1 MSENQNKAWG
11 DFWARQQVR
20 GGGGC
25 LPDGWGA
32 IEAAQRAAWTRFAQ
46 DLPQECRVLDL
57 ATGDGRVM
65 GWLKEA
71 RPDIA
76 VEGVD
81 LAPQL
86 PDPPAGTTSTGGVPM
101 EELPFPDAA
110 FGAVVSQFGFEY
122 SRIELT
128 AGQVARVLDPGGRA
142 ALLTHRLDGPIMAHN
157 RKRRMQIGW
166 LFDRKSLFAV
176 AQRTLAARGG
186 AFAATPVAIGE
197 IVTEASHRFGPQSAA
212 WEIAE
217 AVRRS
222 LMMPATVPSGQ
233 IGQTL
238 DMIAAQARNETG
250 RIDSLEGACRVAAD
264 EARLATALSLAGLRE
279 ASRQQ
284 LKDDA
289 EVEAFADFRILNRTS

>member
-11 DFWARQQVR
+11 DFWARQQAR

-32 IEAAQRAAWTRFAQ
+32 IEAAQRAVWTRFAQ

-128 AGQVARVLDPGGRA
+128 AGEIARVLQPGGRA

-157 RKRRMQIGW
+157 CKRRMQIGW

-176 AQRTLAARGG
+176 AQRTLEARGH
-186 AFAATPVAIGE
+186 AFAATPAAIGE
-197 IVTEASHRFGPQSAA
+197 IVTEASQRFGPQSAA

-217 AVRRS
+217 AVRRT
-222 LMMPATVPSGQ
+222 LVMPGTVPAGQ
-233 IGQTL
+233 IAQTL
-238 DMIAAQARNETG
+238 DLISEQARNEIG
-250 RIDSLEGACRVAAD
+250 RIDSLEGACRVTAD
-264 EARLATALSLAGLRE
+264 EFRLAQAFTRAGLRPVSQE
-279 ASRQQ
+279 Q
-284 LKDDA
+284 LGEEGGK
-289 EVEAFADFRILNRTS
+289 EPFADFRIQTTAT